1 MNDPHKLLHL
11 NQLLFVAYRK
21 SESFIYPFDID
32 GTRLN
37 LQNVGDGFDIQY
49 NGTLFATLFQAA
61 KSKGLVEVPAANE
74 EVKVEEKK

>member
-1 MNDPHKLLHL
+1 MPHKLPFI

-37 LQNVGDGFDIQY
+37 LQNVGDAFDIQY
-49 NGTLFATLFQAA
+49 KGTLFATLWQVA
-61 KSKGLVEVPAANE
+61 KSKGLVEVPAATE
-74 EVKVEEKK
+74 EVKEEEKK

>member
-1 MNDPHKLLHL
+1 MTPHKHPFLIHH
-11 NQLLFVAYRK
+11 LFVAYRK

-49 NGTLFATLFQAA
+49 NGTLFATLWQAA
-61 KSKGLVEVPAANE
+61 KSKGLVEVPASNE